1 MLGENDW
8 TPDHELDHS
17 IETNMI
23 GNAIYN
29 TVAKNFIEFE
39 MVALAEWS
47 GKTQNNGRRFGPDT
61 GKIGMVY
68 NLAEK
73 RSNNKI
79 APAFVDL
86 YNAEWIQHP

>member
-1 MLGENDW
+1 MLIWNIICNLISKW
-8 TPDHELDHS
+8 IINRNNLFS
-17 IETNMI
+17 
-23 GNAIYN
+23 
-29 TVAKNFIEFE
+29 VAKNFIEFE

-79 APAFVDL
+79 APAFADL